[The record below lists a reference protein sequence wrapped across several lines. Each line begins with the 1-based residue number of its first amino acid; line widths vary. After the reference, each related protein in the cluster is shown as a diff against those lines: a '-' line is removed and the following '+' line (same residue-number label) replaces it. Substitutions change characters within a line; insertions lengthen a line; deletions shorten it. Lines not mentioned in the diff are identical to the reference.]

1 MTFSFSI
8 SGYPTPKIT
17 WSLKTETEENRTRF
31 RILADKFE
39 MDNVRFEDEEVITN
53 RAENMFGIQVTQLK
67 ITVKG
72 DCTHSVKCVNEA

>member
-1 MTFSFSI
+1 MLFSFSI

-17 WSLKTETEENRTRF
+17 WSLKTETETRF

-39 MDNVRFEDEEVITN
+39 VDNVRFEDEEVITN

-67 ITVKG
+67 ITVKSE
-72 DCTHSVKCVNEA
+72 CTHSVKYVNEA